1 MSVLKLP
8 NRKKKPIQSHHMVV
22 YCDPNGDAAP
32 VDGGDVAVLVRGVRS
47 AMAVN
52 RDVIRGI
59 GSDDGGGCYG

>member
-1 MSVLKLP
+1 
-8 NRKKKPIQSHHMVV
+8 MVV

-52 RDVIRGI
+52 RDVIRGS